1 MEKKEEKLTF
11 SDKLGKWIYKNR
23 KLLISLIVILLIGGI
38 AVALGTSSIKKN
50 IEKNF
55 SQLNNLVDEYSMLTR
70 DFDKTE
76 DEKLAES
83 KVIAEEMIALAEA
96 NKKNGVVLRAYMNA
110 AEIYYG
116 NGDFALAAEC
126 WENAAKVNEK
136 AYTAGI
142 SLYNASVCY
151 EELGNIDAA
160 IAALEKAAANE
171 NFPLATK
178 AMFNQGRLEE
188 AKSNYDA
195 AYDIYNALVAK
206 NASDEWAKLA
216 KTRAIY
222 LEEENLINQ

>member
-38 AVALGTSSIKKN
+38 AVALGTSSVKKN

-70 DFDKTE
+70 DFDKAE

-83 KVIAEEMIALAEA
+83 KVIAEEMIVLAEA
-96 NKKNGVVLRAYMNA
+96 NKKNGVALRAYMNA

-188 AKSNYDA
+188 AKANYDA

>member
-83 KVIAEEMIALAEA
+83 EVIAEEMIALAEA
-96 NKKNGVVLRAYMNA
+96 NKKNGVALRAYMNA
-110 AEIYYG
+110 AEIYYD

>member
-38 AVALGTSSIKKN
+38 AIALGTSSIKKN

>member
-1 MEKKEEKLTF
+1 MTF

-38 AVALGTSSIKKN
+38 AIAFGTSSIKKN

-96 NKKNGVVLRAYMNA
+96 NKKNGVALRAYMNT

-160 IAALEKAAANE
+160 IAALEKAATNE

>member
-38 AVALGTSSIKKN
+38 AIAFGTSSIKKN

-96 NKKNGVVLRAYMNA
+96 NKKNGVALRAYMNA

>member
-11 SDKLGKWIYKNR
+11 SDKLGNWIYKNR
-23 KLLISLIVILLIGGI
+23 KMLISLIASLLVVG
-38 AVALGTSSIKKN
+38 VACALIFSNISKN

-55 SQLNNLVDEYSMLTR
+55 SELNTLVDEYSILTR
-70 DFDKTE
+70 DFEKT
-76 DEKLAES
+76 DDVKLAES
-83 KVIAEEMIALAEA
+83 KEIAVKMLDLAEA
-96 NKKNGVVLRAYMNA
+96 NKTNGVALRSYMNA
-110 AEIYYG
+110 AEIYYD

-126 WENAAKVNEK
+126 WENAAKANEK

-160 IAALEKAAANE
+160 IAALEKVAANE

-188 AKSNYDA
+188 AKANYDV
-195 AYDIYNALVAK
+195 AYDVYNALVAK

-216 KTRAIY
+216 KSRAIY

>member
-23 KLLISLIVILLIGGI
+23 KMLISLIVILLIGGI

-55 SQLNNLVDEYSMLTR
+55 SQLNNLVDGYSMLTR

-76 DEKLAES
+76 DEKLVES

-96 NKKNGVVLRAYMNA
+96 NKKNGVALRAYMNA

>member
-83 KVIAEEMIALAEA
+83 KVIAEEMIVLAEA
-96 NKKNGVVLRAYMNA
+96 NKKNGVALRAYMNA
-110 AEIYYG
+110 AEIYYD

>member
-1 MEKKEEKLTF
+1 
-11 SDKLGKWIYKNR
+11 
-23 KLLISLIVILLIGGI
+23 
-38 AVALGTSSIKKN
+38 
-50 IEKNF
+50 
-55 SQLNNLVDEYSMLTR
+55 MLAR
-70 DFDKTE
+70 YFDKTE

-83 KVIAEEMIALAEA
+83 KVIAEEMIALAET
-96 NKKNGVVLRAYMNA
+96 NKKNGVALRAYMNA
-110 AEIYYG
+110 AEIYYD